1 MVSPIELYNSKV
13 EHRDISDD
21 KLQRRVINYLQGN
34 HLYHDHH
41 HNHQQQH
48 MIINVNA

>member
-34 HLYHDHH
+34 H
-41 HNHQQQH
+41 QQQH
-48 MIINVNA
+48 MIINVKA

>member
-34 HLYHDHH
+34 HH
-41 HNHQQQH
+41 HQQQH

>member
-34 HLYHDHH
+34 HLYNDH
-41 HNHQQQH
+41 HQQQH
-48 MIINVNA
+48 MIVNVNA